1 MVSLTVL
8 VVSVFEVI
16 EPCVKLG
23 TTGTDIAVWT
33 FARADTTT
41 TIASLFLMV
50 VHFKILL
57 CCQVVKEVIY
67 HLIVNV
73 LVICPVAV
81 VPAPPAVSVT
91 SPEDLIVPAKPPA

>member
-41 TIASLFLMV
+41 TIASLFFMV

-67 HLIVNV
+67 HTNLR
-73 LVICPVAV
+73 
-81 VPAPPAVSVT
+81 
-91 SPEDLIVPAKPPA
+91 

>member
-41 TIASLFLMV
+41 TIASLFFMV

-73 LVICPVAV
+73 LVIWPVAV
-81 VPAPPAVSVT
+81 VPAPPAVSVI
-91 SPEDLIVPAKPPA
+91 SPEDLIVPANEPA